1 MFCLV
6 ICSYIRLNHYM
17 NYIGGWE
24 FMKYMSCG
32 LIVLFAVLL
41 MSVQGVSAL
50 SPDDINI
57 HTDKGWLIAGSSNPA
72 ENTATVT
79 VTNSSP
85 GVISVKFDCPDSDLG
100 SIAPSTA
107 NTPSYI
113 TQFTASTKSGTAEI
127 RANVTYTDDGTESW
141 VIKSVNQKIDHNT
154 PYRILSTSYE
164 REITVGE
171 MTDIIV
177 VMTDKYGNRIDS
189 LREDDGEGSAE
200 YINMFCTPKDCGFQD
215 GAGQFVNKITGSVN
229 EDGEVRA
236 IFKAS
241 SIAGLNM
248 IQFDPHYSLPS
259 GEPWWITITGI
270 GEAEPYFIDV
280 VSVSP
285 DTGDGI
291 PYVPAD
297 GAHMFILVYRAS
309 DRFGNPSGNVTV
321 EISSSEVGIDTQ
333 TFRTNSDGKICITY
347 GPCEKA
353 EVVTLTA
360 IPHVNQSISATQ
372 DLEFVSTDPTDM
384 VLTANPQSMVSHDVD
399 NSIRSTIRAKV
410 IDTKGNPVS
419 DETVEF
425 SIDLSSYVYPSS
437 ESYGPVLESN
447 SAITNS
453 EGYAEVIFVPGGFD
467 EEGNQANSSASCDV
481 IADWNDTTCRIKL
494 EWKNY
499 PYLSVETEV
508 DPETVVVNETVDIT
522 VTVIGNGYA
531 LYPDPI
537 DVVLAM
543 DKSGSAPELAINN
556 ASKIFVGEM
565 DAARDRA
572 GVLSYRGDYT
582 YLVPGDYPG
591 ITLTNDLAEVI
602 SILSGTDTTGP
613 TSTRLGLFH
622 SIRHLVDNPPPN
634 SSTIRAVILMS
645 GHSYT
650 KYGDPLA
657 RGESTNSTDM
667 PDDHTVYYYFSELNG
682 SEQNLS
688 VYAGNNNVRVYCI
701 SFGDPGDYTSIMMDI
716 LANSTGG
723 FHEYASSDAA
733 FADIYRRIAGDLKT
747 EAGVNTSM
755 TLAFDTV
762 EINNVTYDTVS
773 ESVLDYVYQPGVS
786 TTIESWNDTATI
798 IPKYTVDDSADW
810 ADDHKL
816 NFNVG
821 TIQLGQTWETTFR
834 LRVLKDGNINLFGP
848 GSEISFNN
856 NTDMLIL
863 PDTYITAVANLT
875 ANGTSFK
882 NLEVSNLHPTNTGE
896 ITGLLSMAWHLN
908 YTGNYTVTENVAY
921 QRKDGMEWIISDEI
935 TVPGPF
941 NGTQTSRIV
950 VQDLAPG
957 EYMLRVHASSPDT
970 SEAEVE
976 YRYVRIKLAGLNYI
990 RIE

>member
-1 MFCLV
+1 
-6 ICSYIRLNHYM
+6 
-17 NYIGGWE
+17 
-24 FMKYMSCG
+24 
-32 LIVLFAVLL
+32 
-41 MSVQGVSAL
+41 
-50 SPDDINI
+50 
-57 HTDKGWLIAGSSNPA
+57 
-72 ENTATVT
+72 
-79 VTNSSP
+79 
-85 GVISVKFDCPDSDLG
+85 
-100 SIAPSTA
+100 
-107 NTPSYI
+107 
-113 TQFTASTKSGTAEI
+113 
-127 RANVTYTDDGTESW
+127 
-141 VIKSVNQKIDHNT
+141 
-154 PYRILSTSYE
+154 
-164 REITVGE
+164 
-171 MTDIIV
+171 
-177 VMTDKYGNRIDS
+177 
-189 LREDDGEGSAE
+189 
-200 YINMFCTPKDCGFQD
+200 
-215 GAGQFVNKITGSVN
+215 
-229 EDGEVRA
+229 VRA

-309 DRFGNPSGNVTV
+309 DRFGNPSGNATV
-321 EISSSEVGIDTQ
+321 DISSSKVGIDTQ
-333 TFRTNSDGKICITY
+333 TFRTNSDGEICITY

-360 IPHVNQSISATQ
+360 IPHVNQSISAIQ

-384 VLTANPQSMVSHDVD
+384 MLTANPQCMVSHDVD
-399 NSIRSTIRAKV
+399 NSISSTIRAKV

-437 ESYGPVLESN
+437 ESYGPALEPK

-481 IADWNDTTCRIKL
+481 IADWNDTICRINL

-508 DPETVVVNETVDIT
+508 HPETVVVNETVDIT

-537 DVVLAM
+537 DVVLTM
-543 DKSGSAPELAINN
+543 DKSGTAPVLAINN

-565 DAARDRA
+565 DSARDRA
-572 GVLSYRGDYT
+572 GVLSYRNDET
-582 YLVPGDYPG
+582 YMYPNPDYPG
-591 ITLTNDLAEVI
+591 IALTDNFTEVN
-602 SILSGTDTTGP
+602 SVLSGTKATGP
-613 TSTRLGLFH
+613 TSTRLGVFK
-622 SIRHLVDNPPPN
+622 SIQHLVKNPPSN
-634 SSTIRAVILMS
+634 SLTIRAVILMS

-657 RGESTNSTDM
+657 RGSAISDPGDVDNKM
-667 PDDHTVYYYFSELNG
+667 NYYFFPNLSS

-688 VYAGNNNVRVYCI
+688 VYAGNNNIRIYCI
-701 SFGDPGDYTSIMMDI
+701 SFGDLGVYTPPMMDI
-716 LANSTGG
+716 LANSTDG
-723 FHEYASSDAA
+723 FHEFASTDAA
-733 FADIYRRIAGDLKT
+733 LADIYRRIAGDLKT

-762 EINNVTYDTVS
+762 EINNVTYNTMS
-773 ESVLDYVYQPGVS
+773 ESVLEYVYLPGVS

-810 ADDHKL
+810 ADGHKL
-816 NFNVG
+816 NFDVG

-875 ANGTSFK
+875 TNGTSFK
-882 NLEVSNLHPTNTGE
+882 NLEVSNLHPTNTGK
-896 ITGLLSMAWHLN
+896 ITGLLSMEWHLN

-921 QRKDGMEWIISDEI
+921 QRKDGGMEWITSDEI

-950 VQDLAPG
+950 VQNLAPG
-957 EYMLRVHASSPDT
+957 EYMLRVSASSPDT